1 MPLSRTELWTAL
13 GVVATAIVGGFG
25 LGYYTGRD
33 STQATLDAKNKELA
47 EQTKISNGI
56 NVSLLLDALARQS
69 QELGEKQ
76 ALEHYIHQITS
87 ELSAIKQALNASKEN
102 QQKQALIDQSTSD
115 LNRLRSILEK
125 DFSEIS

>member
-69 QELGEKQ
+69 EELGEKQ
-76 ALEHYIHQITS
+76 ALEHHIHQITS
-87 ELSAIKQALNASKEN
+87 PNFARGIG
-102 QQKQALIDQSTSD
+102 
-115 LNRLRSILEK
+115 
-125 DFSEIS
+125 